1 MSQTESSS
9 ENIHKKR
16 SDTSHSSR
24 EDDVLIEEAISG
36 SEGAYTALV
45 NKYQRGLSFH
55 IAKMVKDQS
64 RVEDLVQETFVKAF
78 NNIQRYD
85 TKYAFSTWLYRIGTN
100 HTIDY
105 LRKKKLQTLSI
116 DAPMKTGDGDMK
128 MQLQDHT
135 SKTDRK
141 IIRSERQELV
151 RDAIENLP
159 EKYRD
164 VIKLRHMQEM
174 TYQEIVEV
182 LDRPLGTVKA
192 HLFRAR
198 EMLYKALK
206 DRRSEFGDLG

>member
-1 MSQTESSS
+1 MNQTESS
-9 ENIHKKR
+9 ENNPEKR
-16 SDTSHSSR
+16 SDASQSSR

-55 IAKMVKDQS
+55 ISKMVKDQS

-78 NNIQRYD
+78 NNIQRYN
-85 TKYAFSTWLYRIGTN
+85 TSYAFSTWLYRIGTN

-116 DAPMKTGDGDMK
+116 DAPVKAGDEDMK
-128 MQLQDHT
+128 MQLRDHT

-141 IIRSERQELV
+141 IIRSERQKLV

>member
-1 MSQTESSS
+1 MNEAGNSSKDASTPRSNAS
-9 ENIHKKR
+9 E
-16 SDTSHSSR
+16 SSR
-24 EDDVLIEEAISG
+24 EDDVLVEEAIGG

-55 IAKMVKDQS
+55 IAKMVKNRS
-64 RVEDLVQETFVKAF
+64 KVEDLVQETFVKAF
-78 NNIQRYD
+78 ENIQRYH
-85 TKYAFSTWLYRIGTN
+85 KGYAFSTWLYRIGTN

-116 DAPMKTGDGDMK
+116 DEPIESGDQSMK
-128 MQLQDHT
+128 MQLPDHAT
-135 SKTDRK
+135 QTDRK
-141 IIRSERQELV
+141 VIRSERQQIV

-159 EKYRD
+159 QKYRE

-174 TYQEIVEV
+174 SYQEIVDV

-198 EMLYKALK
+198 EMLYKSLK
-206 DRRSEFGDLG
+206 DKRERF